1 MVHKVCLYAG
11 EALGR
16 YGFGDGH
23 PFSPL
28 RQGAFLRG
36 LEGAGLDSKVSLREP
51 VTASREEIE
60 RFHTADYV
68 DRVVQASRDGVGYL
82 DQGDTPAFPGVY
94 EAATTVVGS
103 ALDAAR
109 RIMAG
114 ECRRAFVPIAGLH
127 HARRGSAAGFC
138 VFNDC
143 GVVIESLLGELGLER
158 VAYVDIDAHHGDG
171 VYYGFEE
178 EPRLIFADLHEDGRY
193 LYPGTGRGDERGRG
207 EAQGLKLNIP
217 MPPGADDDA
226 FLARWPEVEAL
237 LEAHRPQFILLQCGA
252 DSIDG
257 DPLTHLR
264 YSAAAHG
271 HAAAA
276 LRCIAERH
284 AGGRLLAVGGGGY
297 NLDNI
302 AAAWN
307 AVVRSLTADS
317 R

>member
-1 MVHKVCLYAG
+1 MSGAVDLYVG

-28 RQGAFLRG
+28 RQEAFLRG
-36 LEGAGLDSKVSLREP
+36 LEGSGLSSRVHLREP
-51 VTASREEIE
+51 VTARREEIE
-60 RFHTADYV
+60 RFHQAAYV
-68 DRVVQASRDGVGYL
+68 DRVMAASRDGVGYL
-82 DQGDTPAFPGVY
+82 DLGDTPAFPGVF
-94 EAATTVVGS
+94 EAASAVVGS

-109 RIMAG
+109 RLVAG
-114 ECRRAFVPIAGLH
+114 ECVRAFVPIAGLH

-193 LYPGTGRGDERGRG
+193 LYPGSGRGDERGRG
-207 EAQGLKLNIP
+207 EAEGVKLNIP

-226 FLARWPEVEAL
+226 FLERWPEVEAL

-252 DSIDG
+252 DSVDG
-257 DPLTHLR
+257 DPLTHMR
-264 YSAAAHG
+264 YSPAAHG

-276 LRCIAERH
+276 LRRIAERH
-284 AGGRLLAVGGGGY
+284 AEGRLLAVGGGGY

-302 AAAWN
+302 AAAWG
-307 AVVRSLTADS
+307 AVVRSLVA
-317 R
+317 